1 MGPGLLVAP
10 VQVAGATSRSVYLPP
25 GTWFPW
31 EGGPSAPGGAKSY
44 VNDSKMTGGF
54 AILAYPAEYGSTG
67 VMTFIVDD
75 DGTVYQRDL
84 GPNTSEA
91 TKSMTQFDADS
102 SWQKA
107 E

>member
-1 MGPGLLVAP
+1 MRS
-10 VQVAGATSRSVYLPP
+10 SR
-25 GTWFPW
+25 
-31 EGGPSAPGGAKSY
+31 KSWDRPNIY
-44 VNDSKMTGGF
+44 VNDGKMTGGF